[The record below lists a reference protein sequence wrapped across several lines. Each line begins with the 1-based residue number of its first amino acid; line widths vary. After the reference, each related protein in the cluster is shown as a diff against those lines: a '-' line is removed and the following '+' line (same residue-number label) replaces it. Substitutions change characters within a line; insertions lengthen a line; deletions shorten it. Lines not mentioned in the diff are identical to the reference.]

1 MTAPRADDTG
11 PRAIAVTGA
20 SGYIGKRLVEGLL
33 EQPNVER
40 ILGVDLRPSSI
51 EDERYIHLQQDVRAP
66 LDAAFAEAGIEAVAH
81 LAFVMRQTRNRAEG
95 RRINVGGAENV
106 LRAAE
111 AGSVRRIVALSS
123 ATVYG
128 PRSGVAGMFTEDAT
142 PCPPKGFAYA
152 EDKAECETLLERFQS
167 RHPQCDVSIL
177 RSCVVMGPNAANFIT
192 SALDRPAL
200 IGISGD
206 DPPMQFAH
214 EDDLVG
220 LLVRF
225 IREPHPGIYNVAAP
239 GSIPWS
245 EVVALSGKRMLSL
258 PAVLAHGLTQFAWL
272 VRLQSDA
279 PAVGL
284 RFIRWP
290 WTVST
295 GRLDAE
301 VGHRFAYSSREALVS
316 YLNARAPHS
325 QPRPPRP

>member
-1 MTAPRADDTG
+1 MSVPRADDTG

-40 ILGVDLRPSSI
+40 ILGVDLRPAPI

-128 PRSGVAGMFTEDAT
+128 PRPGVAGMFTEDAP

-192 SALDRPAL
+192 SALDRPML
-200 IGISGD
+200 IGIRRRRPADAVRPRGR
-206 DPPMQFAH
+206 PRRP
-214 EDDLVG
+214 VG
-220 LLVRF
+220 
-225 IREPHPGIYNVAAP
+225 
-239 GSIPWS
+239 
-245 EVVALSGKRMLSL
+245 
-258 PAVLAHGLTQFAWL
+258 AVHT
-272 VRLQSDA
+272 
-279 PAVGL
+279 
-284 RFIRWP
+284 
-290 WTVST
+290 
-295 GRLDAE
+295 
-301 VGHRFAYSSREALVS
+301 
-316 YLNARAPHS
+316 
-325 QPRPPRP
+325 